1 MNNKILEIVSQLKG
15 SLLGVGITNTNILD
29 AIENNDDIHT
39 CYILSNLSLTGKKF
53 SMAKHGRSKKINI
66 KKIKKYFKKKSLDNI
81 IVNYDTIKQFYRS
94 FIPNSIYLNKDTL
107 YIYGNKNDLENLKQ
121 KYQRYTNDI
130 KITKDNDNFI
140 MKINNKNTKNHFFKD
155 TLYKIKDF
163 SSDAANIITDLL
175 IN

>member
-1 MNNKILEIVSQLKG
+1 MNKQILEIINNLKG
-15 SLLGVGITNTNILD
+15 LLLGIGLNDNTFLD
-29 AIENNDDIHT
+29 AIEQNNNINT
-39 CYILSNLSLTGKKF
+39 CYLLNNISLTGKKF
-53 SMAKHGRSKKINI
+53 SITKRGKNKKINI

-140 MKINNKNTKNHFFKD
+140 MKINNKKTKNHFFKD